1 MQLPSLTVRS
11 RVRRLAA
18 LGALATAIFP
28 QQAQAQEFVGS
39 AGTYVSFVFGERFGV
54 GWGFEGGFSYLL
66 EGADSCGSGQRG
78 GLGFTT
84 QLGGIDGD
92 TFRAVAAVHGGA
104 NVVDGDAAPV
114 IDGEAGVALHVNEE
128 LGVGI
133 HTALNVDIPFTPVSA
148 WTNFIRAEWLLDEYS
163 VGGGVVLPGRFGM
176 SQDTCV
182 IGRPLR
188 AAGQLVD
195 PGQACVSEPY
205 AASPS
210 NVDEVVARA
219 WAEDAQAEAA
229 SVPAFLLLAQ
239 ELLQLGAPMALV
251 DAALD
256 AAEDEIRH
264 AQSCAA
270 IASQLCGALVVPRIP
285 VTPRRQLLGRE
296 DGLTRLAIESWLDGC
311 LNEGG
316 ASSRAAE
323 AARGARYQAVRH
335 VLGGVARDEAR
346 HAKLGWEVL
355 RFALQAGGSSVRDAV
370 ADYRAEPV
378 VFSRALDDK
387 AAPWGQ
393 LSQSKSEAINA
404 AVGLAARRKLEHLL
418 SA

>member
-1 MQLPSLTVRS
+1 MQLPSSSIRS

-18 LGALATAIFP
+18 LGALASAIFP
-28 QQAQAQEFVGS
+28 QEARAQEFVGS

-66 EGADSCGSGQRG
+66 EGGSSCDNGGRG

-84 QLGGIDGD
+84 QLGAIDVD

-104 NVVDGDAAPV
+104 NVADTMDSPV
-114 IDGEAGVALHVNEE
+114 VDGEAGVAMHVNEE
-128 LGVGI
+128 IGVGI
-133 HTALNVDIPFTPVSA
+133 HTALNVDIPFTPISA

-163 VGGGVVLPGRFGM
+163 VGGGVVLPGRYGM
-176 SQDTCV
+176 SQQTCV

-188 AAGQLVD
+188 AAGQLVA
-195 PGQACVSEPY
+195 PGLACVAERFAP
-205 AASPS
+205 SPTD
-210 NVDEVVARA
+210 VDDAVARA

-239 ELLQLGAPMALV
+239 ELMLLGAPMSLV

-285 VTPRRQLLGRE
+285 VTPRRKPLGRA
-296 DGLTRLAIESWLDGC
+296 DSLIRLAVESWLDGC

-316 ASSRAAE
+316 ASARAAE
-323 AARGARYQAVRH
+323 AAYSAEKPSMRN
-335 VLGGVARDEAR
+335 VLSGVATDEAR

-355 RFALQAGGSSVRDAV
+355 QFAMQAGGAPVREAV
-370 ADYRAEPV
+370 AEYREEPI
-378 VFSRALDDK
+378 VFSRTLEAE
-387 AAPWGQ
+387 AARFGQ
-393 LSQSKSEAINA
+393 LSQSKIQ
-404 AVGLAARRKLEHLL
+404 AVNTVVAEAARQELESLL